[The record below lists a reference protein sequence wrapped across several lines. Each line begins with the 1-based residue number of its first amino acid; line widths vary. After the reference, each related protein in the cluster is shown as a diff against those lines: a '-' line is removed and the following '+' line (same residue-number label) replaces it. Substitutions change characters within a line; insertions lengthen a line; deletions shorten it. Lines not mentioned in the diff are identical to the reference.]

1 MAAAAS
7 RWAAILAD
15 RPELAPAV
23 ALQQQLIALVVDL
36 TETVEHARLPR
47 LSLPPRYLAAK
58 LTRGIPAFATE
69 PIPLPVPAMAP
80 ALLSLCDELARGGAG
95 ETAEH
100 IRSAIAESRM
110 DAGSLLTASFTR
122 DQDAIRTGATHRSL
136 SPDLVWLVAE
146 LAVSPYAHVLQRVL
160 LTPADPTLAAALA
173 NWGHGYC
180 PACGSWPALA
190 EIHES
195 HRVLRCSFCAHA
207 WELKTFSRV
216 LRRERRPVRHVRRQR
231 QSSRPARRNLRRL
244 RRLSQD
250 GRCRRAFTLSS
261 PRHRRSGDD
270 GARHAGNG
278 EGVPAAASQRFQ
290 ETLVTEG
297 LRPSDSPTRSL
308 ARRCAGALRS
318 RGSLARSLATQL
330 VREML
335 SKRRSPPGACPTP
348 ARRPCAGCS
357 RARPSSRSPETR

>member
-1 MAAAAS
+1 MAPAPTATRESRMAAAAS
-7 RWAAILAD
+7 RWAAILAAS
-15 RPELAPAV
+15 PELAPAV

-58 LTRGIPAFATE
+58 LTRGIPVFATE
-69 PIPLPVPAMAP
+69 PIPLPVPALAP

-190 EIHES
+190 EIHEA

-207 WELKTFSRV
+207 WELKTFSCVYCGAGGDRFVTFAGSANRPDRRV
-216 LRRERRPVRHVRRQR
+216 EICGGCGSYLKTVDVDELSPFPLLAVADLETMELDMMAMEKGYRRP
-231 QSSRPARRNLRRL
+231 PLK
-244 RRLSQD
+244 D
-250 GRCRRAFTLSS
+250 F
-261 PRHRRSGDD
+261 
-270 GARHAGNG
+270 
-278 EGVPAAASQRFQ
+278 
-290 ETLVTEG
+290 
-297 LRPSDSPTRSL
+297 
-308 ARRCAGALRS
+308 
-318 RGSLARSLATQL
+318 
-330 VREML
+330 
-335 SKRRSPPGACPTP
+335 KRR
-348 ARRPCAGCS
+348 
-357 RARPSSRSPETR
+357 

>member
-7 RWAAILAD
+7 RWAAILAAS
-15 RPELAPAV
+15 PELAPAV

-69 PIPLPVPAMAP
+69 PIPLPVPALTP

-100 IRSAIAESRM
+100 IKSAIVESRM

-136 SPDLVWLVAE
+136 SADLVWLVAE

-160 LTPADPTLAAALA
+160 LTPAEPTLAAALA

-207 WELKTFSRV
+207 WELKTFGCVYCGAGGDRFVTFAGSATRPDRRV
-216 LRRERRPVRHVRRQR
+216 EICGGCGGYLKTVDVEELSPFPLLAVADLETMELDMLAMEKGYRRP
-231 QSSRPARRNLRRL
+231 
-244 RRLSQD
+244 
-250 GRCRRAFTLSS
+250 
-261 PRHRRSGDD
+261 
-270 GARHAGNG
+270 
-278 EGVPAAASQRFQ
+278 
-290 ETLVTEG
+290 
-297 LRPSDSPTRSL
+297 
-308 ARRCAGALRS
+308 ALKDF
-318 RGSLARSLATQL
+318 
-330 VREML
+330 
-335 SKRRSPPGACPTP
+335 KRR
-348 ARRPCAGCS
+348 
-357 RARPSSRSPETR
+357 

>member
-1 MAAAAS
+1 MAAAAT
-7 RWAAILAD
+7 RWAAILAA

-69 PIPLPVPAMAP
+69 PIPLPVQALTP

-100 IRSAIAESRM
+100 IKSAIAESRM
-110 DAGSLLTASFTR
+110 DPGSLLTASFTR

-136 SPDLVWLVAE
+136 SADLVWLVAE

-207 WELKTFSRV
+207 WELKTFSCVYCGAGGDRFVTFAGSASRPDRRV
-216 LRRERRPVRHVRRQR
+216 EICGGCGSYLKTVDVEELSPFPLLAVADLETMELDMLAMEKGYRRP
-231 QSSRPARRNLRRL
+231 
-244 RRLSQD
+244 
-250 GRCRRAFTLSS
+250 
-261 PRHRRSGDD
+261 
-270 GARHAGNG
+270 
-278 EGVPAAASQRFQ
+278 
-290 ETLVTEG
+290 
-297 LRPSDSPTRSL
+297 
-308 ARRCAGALRS
+308 ALKDF
-318 RGSLARSLATQL
+318 
-330 VREML
+330 
-335 SKRRSPPGACPTP
+335 KRR
-348 ARRPCAGCS
+348 
-357 RARPSSRSPETR
+357 

>member
-7 RWAAILAD
+7 RWAAILAA

-69 PIPLPVPAMAP
+69 PIPLPVQALTP

-100 IRSAIAESRM
+100 IKSAIAESRM
-110 DAGSLLTASFTR
+110 DAGALLTASFTR

-136 SPDLVWLVAE
+136 SADLVWLVAE

-207 WELKTFSRV
+207 WELKTFGCVYCGAGGDRFVTFAGSATRPDRRV
-216 LRRERRPVRHVRRQR
+216 EICGGCGSYLKTVDVDELSPFPLLAVADLETMELDMLAMEKGYRRP
-231 QSSRPARRNLRRL
+231 
-244 RRLSQD
+244 
-250 GRCRRAFTLSS
+250 
-261 PRHRRSGDD
+261 
-270 GARHAGNG
+270 
-278 EGVPAAASQRFQ
+278 
-290 ETLVTEG
+290 
-297 LRPSDSPTRSL
+297 
-308 ARRCAGALRS
+308 ALKDF
-318 RGSLARSLATQL
+318 
-330 VREML
+330 
-335 SKRRSPPGACPTP
+335 KRR
-348 ARRPCAGCS
+348 
-357 RARPSSRSPETR
+357 